1 MKEFEKLS
9 NKIINSISLKIANYF
24 KDLYI
29 EAESNL
35 SSKLTNDEI
44 KSGFKNGLLNYD
56 DLKEIVTLNIDSLD
70 IIVNLKE
77 QKNGLGV
84 AYRQYL
90 IEKIINKV
98 YKILDK
104 EIFNKKE
111 KNNDYINSKDKI
123 LLEKIKEKKDILENN
138 KKHIG
143 NIKQQK
149 NKKKGRSI

>member
-1 MKEFEKLS
+1 MKELEKLS
-9 NKIINSISLKIANYF
+9 NTIINSISSKIVNYF

-84 AYRQYL
+84 AYSQYL

>member
-56 DLKEIVTLNIDSLD
+56 DLKEIVTLNIDS
-70 IIVNLKE
+70 
-77 QKNGLGV
+77 
-84 AYRQYL
+84 
-90 IEKIINKV
+90 
-98 YKILDK
+98 
-104 EIFNKKE
+104 
-111 KNNDYINSKDKI
+111 
-123 LLEKIKEKKDILENN
+123 
-138 KKHIG
+138 
-143 NIKQQK
+143 
-149 NKKKGRSI
+149 

>member
-70 IIVNLKE
+70 IIVSLKE

-84 AYRQYL
+84 AYSQYL
-90 IEKIINKV
+90 IEKTINKV

-138 KKHIG
+138 KKHIS

-149 NKKKGRSI
+149 NNKKGRSI

>member
-1 MKEFEKLS
+1 MKELEKLS
-9 NKIINSISLKIANYF
+9 NTIINSISSKIVNYF

-44 KSGFKNGLLNYD
+44 KSNFKNELLNYD

-77 QKNGLGV
+77 QKNELGV
-84 AYRQYL
+84 AYSKDL
-90 IEKIINKV
+90 IEKTINKV

-111 KNNDYINSKDKI
+111 KNNDFINSKDKI
-123 LLEKIKEKKDILENN
+123 LLEKIKEKKNILENN
-138 KKHIG
+138 KKNIG

>member
-84 AYRQYL
+84 AYSQYL